1 MAGRPC
7 LGPDD
12 PLPAP
17 LDFLCGN
24 GKHPAVAQTR
34 FDFYKDASRPA
45 GVWHYVTCAAHREQ
59 NHTNSTKKK
68 RLAEEERQRVE
79 EERQLAEEE
88 RERVREEERQRVEEE
103 EDEQLE
109 QELLAIKFEQAVK
122 EANLKLQRDADVAQA
137 VKDGEKKQRHSYRR
151 QIGDDSA
158 TPSPPSSPRY
168 KQEDD
173 STGNPG
179 PLDPK
184 LEATFIGLTLVQLP
198 PGEIQLVSTGPVPVP
213 PVEIQPVSTDLTVPA
228 PAVGTPV
235 VMTSVGG
242 RSRKSGGGGYAQSVV
257 SDESDRSDERRR
269 DNFHKKRDYW
279 AETRSKVFLFG
290 NTTAL
295 VVGVFV
301 VVILIVTSTLAG
313 FFRTFPWLVATFLN
327 WVGALAPICAG
338 EIAHCPPCANKTCPH
353 PCVGSS
359 GGY

>member
-109 QELLAIKFEQAVK
+109 QELLAIKVH
-122 EANLKLQRDADVAQA
+122 V
-137 VKDGEKKQRHSYRR
+137 
-151 QIGDDSA
+151 
-158 TPSPPSSPRY
+158 PPSSLL
-168 KQEDD
+168 
-173 STGNPG
+173 SC
-179 PLDPK
+179 
-184 LEATFIGLTLVQLP
+184 
-198 PGEIQLVSTGPVPVP
+198 VP
-213 PVEIQPVSTDLTVPA
+213 PQFTFA
-228 PAVGTPV
+228 
-235 VMTSVGG
+235 G
-242 RSRKSGGGGYAQSVV
+242 RFV
-257 SDESDRSDERRR
+257 RR
-269 DNFHKKRDYW
+269 DSPSLPDCG
-279 AETRSKVFLFG
+279 VLF
-290 NTTAL
+290 
-295 VVGVFV
+295 
-301 VVILIVTSTLAG
+301 
-313 FFRTFPWLVATFLN
+313 
-327 WVGALAPICAG
+327 
-338 EIAHCPPCANKTCPH
+338 
-353 PCVGSS
+353 
-359 GGY
+359 